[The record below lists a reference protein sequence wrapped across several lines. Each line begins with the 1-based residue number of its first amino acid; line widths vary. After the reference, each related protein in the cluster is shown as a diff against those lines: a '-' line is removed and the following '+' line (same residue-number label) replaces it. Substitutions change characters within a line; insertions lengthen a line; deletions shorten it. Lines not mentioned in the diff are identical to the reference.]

1 MLLKR
6 KIVLVAITVLIAS
19 MLCGFAS
26 HKLYGY
32 TQPDFYYIVD
42 EETGVNYVVLSD
54 TYIGGICPRYNRDG
68 SLYISKTK

>member
-1 MLLKR
+1 MKR

-26 HKLYGY
+26 HKLYEY

-42 EETGVNYVVLSD
+42 KETGVNYVVLSY
-54 TYIGGICPRYNRDG
+54 TYKGGICPRYNRDG
-68 SLYISKTK
+68 SLYTSRIK

>member
-1 MLLKR
+1 MKK
-6 KIVLVAITVLIAS
+6 KIVLVVITILITI

-42 EETGVNYVVLSD
+42 KETGVNYVVLSD
-54 TYIGGICPRYNRDG
+54 TYKGGICPRYNRDG
-68 SLYISKTK
+68 SLYTSRIK